1 MRKINLLRNLA
12 SAQASLWFEHD
23 AIRKEYAQIIAHG
36 DRKLAR
42 RLYRAKQNDAH
53 FTECIDLERK
63 LKKADRRYA
72 FRLTRYGVRVGEIID
87 EIDRL
92 LKKGVRRN

>member
-1 MRKINLLRNLA
+1 MTKTHLLRNLA

-23 AIRKEYAQIIAHG
+23 AVRKEYAHLIAQG

-42 RLYRAKQNDAH
+42 RLFRAKQNDAH
-53 FTECIDLERK
+53 FTECIELERK
-63 LKKADRRYA
+63 LRKADRRYA
-72 FRLTRYGVRVGEIID
+72 FRLTRYGVKVGNIID

-92 LKKGVRRN
+92 LKRGVRRN